1 MRLSAVQASGAEEP
15 WHKADLL
22 LTRAADVD
30 VKHRTVHAGAG
41 PKSDAVLHAQRLQRA
56 TRSDMT
62 MLLKQKT
69 TMLQAA
75 NESADSNSSSSNSSL
90 ESTTSA
96 ASGCSGKMATTFEC
110 WLASKTDP
118 EDVDDWVKSKRT
130 SHKFS
135 HAQWY
140 AEHKNYTPDTAK
152 WYAAVR
158 NYTPSVAKW
167 YEEHKNVSK
176 YGGVDTD
183 KWYAEHKNYQ
193 PDTAKWYASVRNY
206 TPSVAAWY
214 EKHKNVTL
222 FGGVDTDKWYAE
234 NKNYHNFSWA
244 DWLDKYNVRAEM
256 KDKDAPMHVQRLAEM
271 KERHTRLEALA
282 EISSRL
288 DGYSG
293 EESRCGLECWM
304 AQFRHRDQ
312 LAAVHSWFK
321 KNHGHTGASLQK
333 LEMQI
338 LMDTVEA
345 WYQKHKNYGGP
356 EMNTETWYA
365 NHKNYTPDVAKW
377 YQEHKNYGGP
387 EMNTETWYAN
397 HKNYTPD
404 VAKWY
409 QEHKNYGGP
418 EMNTET
424 WYANH
429 KNYTPSVAKW
439 YEEHKNYGGPEMNTE
454 TWYANHKNYTG
465 LFERADMVRAV
476 LLWEVVRDIEE
487 HSLLKKLSDGKVPA
501 ALKAPAHQA
510 AKHDVKQA
518 AKQSR
523 VAERFHLERWLV
535 QEPHAD
541 FLSLADADAVSG
553 TVEGKMTE
561 DVSRYLDSKTSK
573 DLDTWLVQE
582 EGESSAPDKPDKQV
596 KSDNILGKWLD
607 RHASVNLG
615 RWMQSFSRETTP
627 LRARANA
634 RLAQESLA
642 RDEAALHKHAST
654 VRLSSQKVKMFQL
667 AADKSGDP
675 NSPLFDFETW
685 WAELGQNES
694 SVYWQSNVGGSNMT
708 KFLPEPGAAQITA
721 SDSVGSGACCCGFA
735 CEEISNDCCGAW
747 YPAGGGE
754 SYMHYGVMKQHPK
767 SVAALSARAAAAH
780 EHQRSY
786 AALAQDG
793 KARSTSLAQVE
804 SNKPLNAKAAALAL
818 GASVRTGA
826 APKASVSK
834 VALAE
839 ALTTKVAKAFG
850 DRGFLGWMC
859 QAEACT
865 SAPVRVGATCDVE
878 CLSSDGISCVQS
890 RSCKE
895 RAGAPQDAKFVQCG
909 AKMAE
914 AHGTSGYDDPEHWC
928 SCAKKQLAAQM
939 ESCIGKGGA
948 GEGSSSSNGGPVYAS
963 GVTFGPN
970 MDFAAGTSFGDSEV
984 FGADDTF
991 GDLTKFG
998 SMFPLG
1004 SRLIPYL
1011 RPHTYPSPTAADAR
1025 DSIMLVIAK
1034 GSELRQQTSPCIS
1047 CASLMSASVCVSV

>member
-1 MRLSAVQASGAEEP
+1 MRLTAVACACVADALCMRRSVVQASGAEP
-15 WHKADLL
+15 WRKADLL
-22 LTRAADVD
+22 LARAANVD

-41 PKSDAVLHAQRLQRA
+41 PKSDAVLHAQRFQRA

-75 NESADSNSSSSNSSL
+75 NESADSNSSSNSNSNSST
-90 ESTTSA
+90 ESTSSA

-118 EDVDDWVKSKRT
+118 EDVEDWYKSKRT

-152 WYAAVR
+152 WYATVR

-193 PDTAKWYASVRNY
+193 PDTAKWYAGVRNY

-214 EKHKNVTL
+214 EKHKNVSL

-288 DGYSG
+288 DGYSD

-304 AQFRHRDQ
+304 AQFRHHDQ

-321 KNHGHTGASLQK
+321 RNRGHTGASLQK

-345 WYQKHKNYGGP
+345 WYQQHKSYGGP

-377 YQEHKNYGGP
+377 YQAHKNYGGP
-387 EMNTETWYAN
+387 EMNTE
-397 HKNYTPD
+397 
-404 VAKWY
+404 V
-409 QEHKNYGGP
+409 
-418 EMNTET
+418 
-424 WYANH
+424 
-429 KNYTPSVAKW
+429 
-439 YEEHKNYGGPEMNTE
+439 
-454 TWYANHKNYTG
+454 WYANHKNYTG

-487 HSLLKKLSDGKVPA
+487 HSLLKKLREGEVPP
-501 ALKAPAHQA
+501 ALKAPVHQA
-510 AKHDVKQA
+510 AKHVVKQG

-523 VAERFHLERWLV
+523 LAERFHLDGWLA

-541 FLSLADADAVSG
+541 FLSLAYADAVSG
-553 TVEGKMTE
+553 TVDGMMME

-582 EGESSAPDKPDKQV
+582 EGESSAQDKQDKQA
-596 KSDNILGKWLD
+596 KSDNILGRWLD

-634 RLAQESLA
+634 RLAQESLS

-654 VRLSSQKVKMFQL
+654 IRLSSQKVKMFQL
-667 AADKSGDP
+667 AANKSGDP
-675 NSPLFDFETW
+675 NSPQFDFETW

-694 SVYWQSNVGGSNMT
+694 SVYWQSHVGGSNMT

-780 EHQRSY
+780 QHQRSY

-793 KARSTSLAQVE
+793 KARLTSLALVE
-804 SNKPLNAKAAALAL
+804 SDKPLNAKAAALAL

-834 VALAE
+834 VALVE
-839 ALTTKVAKAFG
+839 VPTTMVAKAFG

-859 QAEACT
+859 QAEGCT

-878 CLSSDGISCVQS
+878 CLSSDGISCMQS

-895 RAGAPQDAKFVQCG
+895 QAGAAQDAKFVRCG

-914 AHGTSGYDDPEHWC
+914 AQGTSGYDDPDHWC

-939 ESCIGKGGA
+939 ESCIGRGGA
-948 GEGSSSSNGGPVYAS
+948 GEGSSSSNSGPVYAS

-970 MDFAAGTSFGDSEV
+970 MDFAAGTTFGDSAV

-998 SMFPLG
+998 SMPPL
-1004 SRLIPYL
+1004 RI
-1011 RPHTYPSPTAADAR
+1011 TAH
-1025 DSIMLVIAK
+1025 
-1034 GSELRQQTSPCIS
+1034 
-1047 CASLMSASVCVSV
+1047 ASLTYGRTHIPPPQPPMHAAA